1 LKSFVGS
8 AHPTIGYLRQA
19 ARTLAFWI
27 GCSLLYPFEVQPF
40 IKATFMDNPSPLS
53 AVSQD
58 EINGILWRACDTF
71 RGTIDA
77 SEYKNYLLV
86 MLFVKYVS
94 DVWTEHYEQLQA
106 EYGERA
112 VCVTARLSV

>member
-1 LKSFVGS
+1 
-8 AHPTIGYLRQA
+8 
-19 ARTLAFWI
+19 
-27 GCSLLYPFEVQPF
+27 
-40 IKATFMDNPSPLS
+40 MDNSSPLS

-94 DVWTEHYEQLQA
+94 DVWTEHYEQLKT
-106 EYGERA
+106 EYGDDEARILRRLERERF
-112 VCVTARLSV
+112 VLPPGCRFEDVYGRRRFRN